1 MVRGGSTGAPPPAA
15 PAILEQEKRSPL
27 QPQQQGRVQPEV
39 VPVPVPVPAPAPP
52 KPSIVKAPKHAKVN
66 QKTLTSAVLELKQRY
81 VGPTSVSGV

>member
-66 QKTLTSAVLELKQRY
+66 QKVCLKLSLSKTALASARW
-81 VGPTSVSGV
+81 